1 MKSNVRKRNRLEF
14 FVAAVA
20 ENRIG
25 AVLAAAEVGGFGFC
39 GLEFYRR
46 ESGALVAAI
55 AEGLAF
61 AQAAG
66 APEVALAGFDLD
78 SVRTLLGNG
87 WFWHSGTSLKVG
99 RDIIAEIG
107 G

>member
-1 MKSNVRKRNRLEF
+1 MFCKFGAGLEF

-25 AVLAAAEVGGFGFC
+25 GVLATAEVGGLGFS

-46 ESGALVAAI
+46 ESGAFVAAV
-55 AEGLAF
+55 AEGLAG
-61 AQAAG
+61 APAAG

-78 SVRTLLGNG
+78 GIGT
-87 WFWHSGTSLKVG
+87 FWAMVGSGIGEFSLKLG

-107 G
+107 D